1 MKRACDARIQGKK
14 GRQTP
19 SSESSASS
27 NGGIDTCANCKK
39 YKKTCTFTW
48 LSSKRSTSTRK
59 WRLEPA
65 TNRPSSF
72 ALEQKKKEITP
83 NTQQPLVQPG
93 TAPGFMTEEDAAL
106 AACAIVSGV
115 PDVPGISLD
124 NGGIDTAQNPQDAW
138 PWQNNLSDSLFSY
151 PNVLEDSPEQYE
163 QYGGPNQELDGLD
176 FPSDEL
182 IKFNHD
188 ENFLHNL
195 LQLKDANG
203 SGTRDRVDLCV
214 LSDSIASEHTRS
226 MMTENLFRIYHDSM
240 ENALGCWLTER
251 NCPYKT
257 TGSPIQPMKTLLFD
271 GIEIEWGPQWT
282 NRICSRVCRLDRVYS
297 LVRGRRLSAAEDR
310 TASRTLHTA
319 IVAFAS
325 QWAQNSQARMGFP
338 ASSVAQHERSIRETL
353 WSQARHALSD
363 AVGIPSFRVVFA
375 NIVLSLAQPP
385 LDVQENIEV
394 DELLENDS
402 TPVFLETALRQMFTF
417 RYKLARLQRQIPR
430 NSEQSLQMSKDPIL
444 TNTEHRETFNL
455 LFWMGVMFDT
465 LTAAMHQR
473 PPVISDEDSQIPCVS
488 LSTSPGTKSVD
499 LDGWSMASNH
509 SRAKEKQDDLWGDL
523 FLHKRAPD
531 QTPKLT
537 RWPFSYEEAAEIL
550 SDATPVKVLLY
561 RRVTHLQKL
570 IYRNASPEA
579 LENDIQGSLS
589 VYQHWNRV
597 YKLFMQDCMANHQN
611 LMPRIQSW
619 YVILSGHW
627 HLATLLLADTV
638 EIIDQARLG
647 LESRREYR
655 EAIDLVATL
664 RRENSLMVSSMAQS
678 SLSTLDLP
686 AAKLRDFHDSV
697 NEVAFLT
704 EPWTSVLIRCFTKA
718 AVFLLAE
725 IDVAPRAISKW
736 DSPSENA
743 RRHCGNCINALWVL
757 GRKSDM
763 AFLAARSLSG
773 NLHRKA
779 R

>member
-1 MKRACDARIQGKK
+1 
-14 GRQTP
+14 
-19 SSESSASS
+19 
-27 NGGIDTCANCKK
+27 
-39 YKKTCTFTW
+39 
-48 LSSKRSTSTRK
+48 
-59 WRLEPA
+59 
-65 TNRPSSF
+65 
-72 ALEQKKKEITP
+72 
-83 NTQQPLVQPG
+83 
-93 TAPGFMTEEDAAL
+93 MTEEDAAVT
-106 AACAIVSGV
+106 ACAMLSGV
-115 PDVPGISLD
+115 PDVPGVSLD
-124 NGGIDTAQNPQDAW
+124 NGAVDMAQDPQGAWQWHNNPSVA
-138 PWQNNLSDSLFSY
+138 FS
-151 PNVLEDSPEQYE
+151 PFPDLLDDSPDQNG
-163 QYGGPNQELDGLD
+163 QYGGLDPEMDGLN
-176 FPSDEL
+176 FSSGEL
-182 IKFNHD
+182 TKLNHD
-188 ENFLHNL
+188 ENFLYSL
-195 LQLKDANG
+195 LHPKDENNFRI
-203 SGTRDRVDLCV
+203 RDRVDLCV

-226 MMTENLFRIYHDSM
+226 MMTDNLFRIYHDSM

-257 TGSPIQPMKTLLFD
+257 TTTSMKPVETLLLD
-271 GIEIEWGPQWT
+271 GVEMEWGPNWT

-310 TASRTLHTA
+310 TASRTLHTT
-319 IVAFAS
+319 IMAFAS

-338 ASSVAQHERSIRETL
+338 VSSIAQHERSIRETL
-353 WSQARHALSD
+353 WSQARHALSES
-363 AVGIPSFRVVFA
+363 VGIPSFRVVFA
-375 NIVLSLAQPP
+375 NIVFSLAQRP
-385 LDVQENIEV
+385 LDVEENIEV
-394 DELLENDS
+394 DDLLENDCA
-402 TPVFLETALRQMFTF
+402 PVFLETALRQMFVF
-417 RYKLARLQRQIPR
+417 RYKLARLQRQMPETS
-430 NSEQSLQMSKDPIL
+430 NQSLQISKDPIL

-488 LSTSPGTKSVD
+488 LSTSSVARSVD

-509 SRAKEKQDDLWGDL
+509 ARAKEKQDNLWGDL

-531 QTPKLT
+531 QAPKLT
-537 RWPFSYEEAAEIL
+537 CRPFSYEEAAEIL
-550 SDATPVKVLLY
+550 SDATPVKVLLF
-561 RRVTHLQKL
+561 RRITHLQKL

-579 LENDIQGSLS
+579 LENDIQSSLS

-597 YKLFMQDCMANHQN
+597 YKRFMQDCMANHQE

-638 EIIDQARLG
+638 ETIDQARIG

-655 EAIDLVATL
+655 EAIDLVTTL
-664 RRENSLMVSSMAQS
+664 RRENALMVSGLAQS
-678 SLSTLDLP
+678 SLSALDLP

-718 AVFLLAE
+718 AVFLLTE
-725 IDVAPRAISKW
+725 VDVAPRAPSKW

-773 NLHRKA
+773 SLHRKA

>member
-1 MKRACDARIQGKK
+1 
-14 GRQTP
+14 
-19 SSESSASS
+19 
-27 NGGIDTCANCKK
+27 
-39 YKKTCTFTW
+39 
-48 LSSKRSTSTRK
+48 
-59 WRLEPA
+59 
-65 TNRPSSF
+65 
-72 ALEQKKKEITP
+72 
-83 NTQQPLVQPG
+83 
-93 TAPGFMTEEDAAL
+93 MTEEDAAVT
-106 AACAIVSGV
+106 ACAMLSGV
-115 PDVPGISLD
+115 PDVPGVSLD
-124 NGGIDTAQNPQDAW
+124 NGAVDMAQDPQGAWQWHNNPSVA
-138 PWQNNLSDSLFSY
+138 FS
-151 PNVLEDSPEQYE
+151 PFPDLLEDSPDQNG
-163 QYGGPNQELDGLD
+163 QYGGLDPEMDGLN
-176 FPSDEL
+176 FSSGEL
-182 IKFNHD
+182 TKLNHD
-188 ENFLHNL
+188 ENFLYSL
-195 LQLKDANG
+195 LHPKDENNFRI
-203 SGTRDRVDLCV
+203 RDRVDLCV

-226 MMTENLFRIYHDSM
+226 MMTDNLFRIYHDSM

-257 TGSPIQPMKTLLFD
+257 TTTSMKPVETLLLD
-271 GIEIEWGPQWT
+271 GVEMEWGPNWT

-310 TASRTLHTA
+310 TASRTLHTT
-319 IVAFAS
+319 IMAFAS

-338 ASSVAQHERSIRETL
+338 VSSIAQHERSIRETL
-353 WSQARHALSD
+353 WSQARHALSES
-363 AVGIPSFRVVFA
+363 VGIPSFRVVFA
-375 NIVLSLAQPP
+375 NIVFSLAQRP
-385 LDVQENIEV
+385 LDVEENIEV
-394 DELLENDS
+394 DDLLENDCA
-402 TPVFLETALRQMFTF
+402 PVFLETALRQMFAF
-417 RYKLARLQRQIPR
+417 RYKLARLQRQMPETS
-430 NSEQSLQMSKDPIL
+430 NQSLQISKDPIL

-488 LSTSPGTKSVD
+488 LSTSSVARSVD

-509 SRAKEKQDDLWGDL
+509 ARAREKQDNLWGDL
-523 FLHKRAPD
+523 FLRKRAPD
-531 QTPKLT
+531 QAPKLT
-537 RWPFSYEEAAEIL
+537 CRLFSYEEAAEIL
-550 SDATPVKVLLY
+550 SDATPVKVLLF
-561 RRVTHLQKL
+561 RRITHLQKL

-579 LENDIQGSLS
+579 LENDIQSSLS

-597 YKLFMQDCMANHQN
+597 YKRFMQDCMANHQE

-638 EIIDQARLG
+638 ETIDQARIG

-655 EAIDLVATL
+655 EAIDLVTTL
-664 RRENSLMVSSMAQS
+664 RRENALMVSGLAQS
-678 SLSTLDLP
+678 SLSALDLP

-718 AVFLLAE
+718 AVFLLTE
-725 IDVAPRAISKW
+725 VDVAPRAPSKW

-773 NLHRKA
+773 SLHRKA

>member
-1 MKRACDARIQGKK
+1 
-14 GRQTP
+14 
-19 SSESSASS
+19 
-27 NGGIDTCANCKK
+27 
-39 YKKTCTFTW
+39 
-48 LSSKRSTSTRK
+48 
-59 WRLEPA
+59 
-65 TNRPSSF
+65 
-72 ALEQKKKEITP
+72 
-83 NTQQPLVQPG
+83 
-93 TAPGFMTEEDAAL
+93 MTEEDAAVT
-106 AACAIVSGV
+106 ACAMLSGV
-115 PDVPGISLD
+115 PDVPGASLD
-124 NGGIDTAQNPQDAW
+124 NGAFDMAQDPQGAWQWHNNPSVA
-138 PWQNNLSDSLFSY
+138 FY
-151 PNVLEDSPEQYE
+151 PFPDLLEDSPDQNG
-163 QYGGPNQELDGLD
+163 QYGGLDPEMDGLN
-176 FPSDEL
+176 FSSGEL
-182 IKFNHD
+182 TKLNHD
-188 ENFLHNL
+188 ENFLYSL
-195 LQLKDANG
+195 LHPKDENNFRI
-203 SGTRDRVDLCV
+203 RDRVDLGV

-257 TGSPIQPMKTLLFD
+257 TTTSIKPVETLLLD
-271 GIEIEWGPQWT
+271 GVEMEWGPKWT

-310 TASRTLHTA
+310 TASRTLHTT
-319 IVAFAS
+319 IMAFAS

-338 ASSVAQHERSIRETL
+338 VSSIAQHERSIRETL
-353 WSQARHALSD
+353 WSQARHALSES
-363 AVGIPSFRVVFA
+363 VGIPSFRVVFA
-375 NIVLSLAQPP
+375 NIVFSLAQRP
-385 LDVQENIEV
+385 LDVEENIEV
-394 DELLENDS
+394 DDLLENDCA
-402 TPVFLETALRQMFTF
+402 PVFLETALRQMFAF
-417 RYKLARLQRQIPR
+417 RYKLARLQRQMPETS
-430 NSEQSLQMSKDPIL
+430 NQSLQISKDPIL

-488 LSTSPGTKSVD
+488 LSTSSVARSVD
-499 LDGWSMASNH
+499 LDGWNMASNH
-509 SRAKEKQDDLWGDL
+509 ARAKEKQDNLWGDL

-531 QTPKLT
+531 QAPKLAC
-537 RWPFSYEEAAEIL
+537 RPFSYEEAAEIL
-550 SDATPVKVLLY
+550 SDATPVKVLLF
-561 RRVTHLQKL
+561 RRITHLQKL

-579 LENDIQGSLS
+579 LENDIQSSLS

-597 YKLFMQDCMANHQN
+597 YKRFMQDCMANHQE

-638 EIIDQARLG
+638 ETIDQARIG

-655 EAIDLVATL
+655 EAIDLVTTL
-664 RRENSLMVSSMAQS
+664 RRENALMVSGLAQS
-678 SLSTLDLP
+678 SLSALDLP

-718 AVFLLAE
+718 AVFLLTE
-725 IDVAPRAISKW
+725 VDVAPRAPSKR

-763 AFLAARSLSG
+763 AFLAARSLSSS
-773 NLHRKA
+773 LHRKA